1 MGGIMSDTVT
11 VTLDRA
17 IYERLQQLQA
27 TPYNDINA
35 VIERLLFHAGR
46 NSPAAVELAAEEKHY
61 TFEEEW
67 ERAREGVYDGSG
79 IGT

>member
-1 MGGIMSDTVT
+1 MSDTVT

-17 IYERLQQLQA
+17 VYERLQELQV

-35 VIERLLFHAGR
+35 VIGRLLFHAGH
-46 NSPAAVELAAEEKHY
+46 NSPAAVELSAEGKHY